1 MKIRRHIPM
10 MRAAALTLIG
20 LTAGLF
26 VATGMGALAFGY
38 VPPPFFLM
46 ISTFIAYAGLL
57 AVAALLLID
66 RRKRDRPRQQGTA

>member
-1 MKIRRHIPM
+1 MNIRRLIPM

-20 LTAGLF
+20 LTAGVF

-46 ISTFIAYAGLL
+46 ISTFVAYTGLL
-57 AVAALLLID
+57 AVVALLLID
-66 RRKRDRPRQQGTA
+66 RRKRHRARQQDAA